1 MKFHV
6 IRLSRDG
13 TRSARSHRCSA
24 QSTPLGGASPTGSA
38 RHQPLRRDAYHPSVV
53 RFVHSADWQLGR
65 APYYLS
71 EEAGARFS
79 AARVEAI
86 GAIATLAV
94 QEDCD
99 FVVVCGDVF
108 ESNHIDRQVLVRALD
123 KMRGAARVEFFL
135 LPGNHD
141 PLDASSIFRSP
152 TFKEHGP
159 DNVTVLD
166 GSEPVQAA
174 SGVELI
180 AAPWPNK
187 RPLTDLVSE
196 ACERLEPTDDLRVV
210 CGHGAVDAM
219 WPDANNPA
227 YISLGRLEEWIKSD
241 MIHYVAL
248 GDRHSTTEVGGT
260 GRVWYSGAP
269 EPTDF
274 DETEPGNVLVVD
286 LDRDTVHVDRQ
297 GVGTWRFE
305 HRDWDLGTD
314 LDIDALRDWL
324 ESPDNKERFI
334 VRASLRGQVSV
345 AQKAHL
351 VQMLDHY
358 TDLLGGLEIR
368 DGEGG
373 LAVVPDE
380 ADLDDFSVSGY
391 AREALSDLSEKA
403 QSGDQAVI
411 AQDALALLYRLTR
424 ASA

>member
-1 MKFHV
+1 M
-6 IRLSRDG
+6 G
-13 TRSARSHRCSA
+13 QARR
-24 QSTPLGGASPTGSA
+24 QSSSCAPY
-38 RHQPLRRDAYHPSVV
+38 DPSVV

-71 EEAGARFS
+71 DEARARFG
-79 AARVEAI
+79 AARVEVI
-86 GAIATLAV
+86 GAIAKLAV
-94 QEDCD
+94 QEGCD

-123 KMRGAARVEFFL
+123 KMRAAARVEFFL

-159 DNVTVLD
+159 SNVTVLD

-174 SGVELI
+174 PGVELI

-187 RPLTDLVSE
+187 RPLADLVGE
-196 ACERLEPTDDLRVV
+196 ACESLEPTDALRVV

-219 WPDANNPA
+219 WPEVKDPA
-227 YISLGRLEEWIKSD
+227 HISLGRLEERIESGV
-241 MIHYVAL
+241 IHYVAL
-248 GDRHSTTEVGGT
+248 GDRHSTTDVGDT

-286 LDRDTVHVDRQ
+286 LDRDGVRVDRRR
-297 GVGTWRFE
+297 VGTWRFE
-305 HRDWDLGTD
+305 HRDWELGTD

-324 ESPDNKERFI
+324 ESPDSKERSI
-334 VRASLRGQVSV
+334 MRASLRGQVSV
-345 AQKAHL
+345 AQKARL
-351 VQMLDHY
+351 DQMLDHY
-358 TDLLGGLEIR
+358 TDLLGRLEVR
-368 DGEGG
+368 AGESP
-373 LAVVPDE
+373 LAVIPDD
-380 ADLDDFSVSGY
+380 ADLDDFGVSGY
-391 AREALSDLSEKA
+391 AREALSDLSEMA
-403 QSGDQAVI
+403 QSGDRAVI

-424 ASA
+424 APA